1 MNDRLFDRRHERVAL
16 ALQGGGALGAYE
28 AGAYE
33 ALAELGYAPNWLVGV
48 SIGALNAALIAG
60 NPPERRVERL
70 REFWRLVSSDLG
82 EIPAPPPGPWRAAYQ
97 QGSALR
103 AAQVGVPGF
112 FAPSLRPQHSIYDT
126 AALRDTLERLVDFDR
141 VNARGI
147 RLSVGAVDVATGNAT
162 YFDSRHRAIRAE
174 HIIAS
179 CALPPGLPPVEV
191 DGASYWDGAIVSNTP
206 IQYVLDDRPR
216 ADTLVF
222 QVDLYSAGGAL
233 PTDLDGVRRRRTEIA
248 FASRCRFDTDSALTA
263 QRLRQSLERLI
274 AKLPRSLR
282 QDPDLEALRR
292 LADPATV
299 DVVHL
304 IRRAAADEPVS
315 AEYEF
320 SRASVEERW
329 RSGYAD
335 GRRIASHRDW
345 LVGSTPEAGVRVY
358 RAREP
363 QPAPPVTDDEPGL
376 LRRASAARSVA

>member
-1 MNDRLFDRRHERVAL
+1 MKDRLFDQRHERVAL

-33 ALAELGYAPNWLVGV
+33 AISELGYTPNWLVGV

-60 NPPERRVERL
+60 NPPEQRVERL
-70 REFWRLVSSDLG
+70 REFWDLVSSDLG
-82 EIPAPPPGPWRAAYQ
+82 RMPVPPPGPWRAAYQ

-103 AAQVGVPGF
+103 AAQFGVPGF
-112 FAPSLRPQHSIYDT
+112 FTPSIRPQHSIYDT

-141 VNARGI
+141 VNAREI
-147 RLSVGAVDVATGNAT
+147 RLSVGAVDVATGELT

-174 HIIAS
+174 HIVAS

-191 DGASYWDGAIVSNTP
+191 DGAFYWDGAIVSNTP

-216 ADTLVF
+216 ANTLVF
-222 QVDLYSAGGAL
+222 QIDLYSARGTL
-233 PTDLDGVRRRRTEIA
+233 PVDLDGVRRRSKEIA
-248 FASRCRFDTDSALTA
+248 YASRTRFDADSVLAA
-263 QRLRQSLERLI
+263 PRLRQSLDRLM
-274 AKLPRSLR
+274 AKLPRRLR

-292 LADPATV
+292 MAGPATV
-299 DVVHL
+299 DVVQL
-304 IRRAAADEPVS
+304 VRRAAADEPVS

-335 GRRIASHRDW
+335 GMRIANGRDSR
-345 LVGSTPEAGVRVY
+345 VGANPEAGVRVY
-358 RAREP
+358 RGREP
-363 QPAPPVTDDEPGL
+363 QLAARVTDDEPGL